1 MTSKERAKV
10 FKALS
15 DPTRVEIVDLLRDGR
30 SLCGTQLA
38 ESLGISLALV
48 CHHWEVLVDA
58 GVLKKERVGQLRI
71 CTVDVDRVRRAIGEW
86 HEPEKPRQRKRP
98 SPR

>member
-1 MTSKERAKV
+1 MTAKERAKI

-15 DPTRVEIVDLLRDGR
+15 DPTRVEIVDLLRDGKPR
-30 SLCGTQLA
+30 CGTELA

-58 GVLKKERVGQLRI
+58 GVLKKERVGQMRI
-71 CTVDVDRVRRAIGEW
+71 CTVDVDRVRRATGDW
-86 HEPEKPRQRKRP
+86 YDSTKKARK
-98 SPR
+98 SDD